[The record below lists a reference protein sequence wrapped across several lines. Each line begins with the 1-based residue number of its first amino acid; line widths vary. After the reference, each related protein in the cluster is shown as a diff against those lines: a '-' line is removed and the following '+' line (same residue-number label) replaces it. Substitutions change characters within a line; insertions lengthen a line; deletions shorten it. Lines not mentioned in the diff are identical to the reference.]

1 MSNSENENFENN
13 TFNFLNDD
21 SVCFIES
28 FNILGVIYVLKKAL
42 DFHGLEL
49 LLGECPLK
57 NSSLDFS
64 DLPLLISNL
73 NDMVVTITLT
83 QKGFHTFSDLS
94 ENEELKE
101 LAIKELKKMLQK
113 LLTDM
118 DPFFFSSSPKSVL
131 FLQILAIDDTLGFD
145 FLFPYVK
152 KNKLQNL
159 LPHIQIACQRQFN
172 LSYVK
177 IHTTK
182 ILQHCYLNLN
192 SIHLWN
198 YKIFKKSNK
207 IREKGGMGYMPP
219 GEGWIRFGIK
229 KEEDED
235 RRDWACNFLKITL
248 N

>member
-1 MSNSENENFENN
+1 MSKSENENFEAG

-42 DFHGLEL
+42 DFHNLEL

-57 NSSLDFS
+57 NGSLDFS

-83 QKGFHTFSDLS
+83 QKGFHTFADLS
-94 ENEELKE
+94 ESEDLKE
-101 LAIKELKKMLQK
+101 LVIKELKTMLQK

-118 DPFFFSSSPKSVL
+118 DPFFFSSSPKSIL
-131 FLQILAIDDTLGFD
+131 FLQILAIEDALSFD
-145 FLFPYVK
+145 FLFPYVM
-152 KNKLQNL
+152 KNKLPNL

-177 IHTTK
+177 LHATK

-192 SIHLWN
+192 DLHLWN
-198 YKIFKKSNK
+198 YKIFKKSSR
-207 IREKGGMGYMPP
+207 IREKGGMGYMQP
-219 GEGWIRFGIK
+219 GEGWVRFGIK
-229 KEEDED
+229 KEEDEE
-235 RRDWACNFLKITL
+235 RSDWAGNYSKIP
-248 N
+248 